1 MAHSMGWVVPGLML
15 LVGPALAQ
23 PVQPSGVLTQTE
35 IAEAIRDGLAGKRL
49 DHECRAAAGGGA
61 HFVVTLEGPVG
72 RIMRAARGARE
83 HGRAFTEDD
92 VPRYM
97 RQRTLSVRV
106 TGGVWE
112 PQDLPPGSIYFDGEI
127 PATPPARAR
136 TPVATDIRLVGAG
149 RDRTE
154 IQPVSA
160 GPRRMLPLA
169 LELDFDSAAIEGLH
183 SAIDI
188 HISGSATGTC
198 RVGARTL
205 GRLR

>member
-35 IAEAIRDGLAGKRL
+35 IAEAIRDGLAGKKL

-83 HGRAFTEDD
+83 HGRAFSEDD

-112 PQDLPPGSIYFDGEI
+112 PQDLPPGSIYFEGEI

-154 IQPVSA
+154 IPLASA
-160 GPRRMLPLA
+160 SPLRTFPRA
-169 LELDFDSAAIEGLH
+169 LELDFDREVVDGLN

-188 HISGSATGTC
+188 HVTGSAKGTC
-198 RVGARTL
+198 RVGARAL
-205 GRLR
+205 KRLR